1 MKKELRNPGMV
12 EFSAPIIDPSG
23 GGAYV
28 EFPFD
33 TQELY
38 GTVGRIPVNVRF
50 DGEPYR
56 GTMLRYGTEKHI
68 IIVVKK
74 IREKIGK
81 QISDLVNVQV
91 ELDDKKRQVNI
102 PEDLQKQFDKDQTL
116 FERFQKLS
124 YSHQK
129 EYMDW
134 ILEAKRAETRQNR
147 IEKMLLKLMATE

>member
-1 MKKELRNPGMV
+1 MKKELKNPGMI
-12 EFSAPIIDPSG
+12 EFSAPILDPSG
-23 GGAYV
+23 SGAYV

-33 TQELY
+33 TQELF
-38 GTVGRIPVNVRF
+38 GTTGRIPINVRF

-91 ELDDKKRQVNI
+91 ELDDKSREVSI
-102 PEDLQKQFDKDQTL
+102 PEDVQSIFSQNQTAL
-116 FERFQKLS
+116 EKFQKLS
-124 YSHQK
+124 YTLQK
-129 EYMDW
+129 EYIDW
-134 ILEAKRAETRQNR
+134 IVEAKRAETRQNR
-147 IEKMLLKLMATE
+147 IEKMMFKLTETT

>member
-1 MKKELRNPGMV
+1 MKKQLKNPGKIK
-12 EFSAPIIDPSG
+12 FSAPIIDPGG

-33 TQELY
+33 TQELF
-38 GTVGRIPVNVRF
+38 GTSGRIPINVRF

-91 ELDDKKRQVNI
+91 ELDDKNREVSI
-102 PEDLQKQFDKDQTL
+102 PEDVQSSFSQNQTAL
-116 FERFQKLS
+116 EKFQKLS
-124 YSHQK
+124 YTHQK
-129 EYMDW
+129 EYLDW
-134 ILEAKRAETRQNR
+134 IEDAKRAETRENR
-147 IEKMLLKLMATE
+147 IKKMIDRLTEIN